1 MGGSIIALS
10 GLYLYCIMKPNIL
23 LLGLGNL
30 LLQDDGLG
38 IRALELL
45 QDRYD
50 LPEEVDCIDGGV
62 LGLELMAHV
71 EGRTHLLAIDA
82 VQTNQAAG
90 TLVRLEGDE
99 IPKGLTIK
107 LSMHQVSFADILA
120 LSTLRRTLPP
130 RLVVWGIVPSCLESG
145 VGLSPLVANQ
155 LENLVESVMGELHQ
169 WGIAGCRKATTHE
182 PTAMERMGLTR
193 S

>member
-10 GLYLYCIMKPNIL
+10 GLYLCCIMKPNIL

-45 QDRYD
+45 RDRYD
-50 LPEEVDCIDGGV
+50 LPDEVDCIDGGV

-107 LSMHQVSFADILA
+107 LSMHQVSFADIMA
-120 LSTLRRTLPP
+120 LSTLRGTLPP
-130 RLVVWGIVPSCLESG
+130 RLVVWGIVPLSLESG
-145 VGLSPLVANQ
+145 VGLSPVVANQ
-155 LENLVESVMGELHQ
+155 LESLVDAVMDELHQ
-169 WGIAGCRKATTHE
+169 WGIAGSRKAATHE